1 MASESLRELIVR
13 VNKAYTAGDRMV
25 VVDTFHENIDWRSFI
40 STEALPIP
48 THVIGKWHLIE
59 ALRKIDEV
67 VEIVRN
73 DILTL
78 VVEDDRA
85 AVVYD
90 RMARLRKSGRM
101 IRIKVGVFQRYE
113 NHKLIEYQEF
123 GDGLDML
130 EQALG
135 RSVNAPPAYE

>member
-1 MASESLRELIVR
+1 
-13 VNKAYTAGDRMV
+13 
-25 VVDTFHENIDWRSFI
+25 
-40 STEALPIP
+40 
-48 THVIGKWHLIE
+48 
-59 ALRKIDEV
+59 
-67 VEIVRN
+67 
-73 DILTL
+73 
-78 VVEDDRA
+78 
-85 AVVYD
+85 
-90 RMARLRKSGRM
+90 M

>member
-1 MASESLRELIVR
+1 M
-13 VNKAYTAGDRMV
+13 
-25 VVDTFHENIDWRSFI
+25 
-40 STEALPIP
+40 PIP